1 MVLFKD
7 SPPAA
12 QGRLHP
18 VPMIK
23 LRVKLEGARR
33 AAKETSAQSRQIS
46 EAKSEPYWGKSGTL
60 RPEMGTLGWV
70 ILRILETQIPL
81 KL

>member
-1 MVLFKD
+1 MLFKD
-7 SPPAA
+7 CLLLQPE
-12 QGRLHP
+12 GGCTLY
-18 VPMIK
+18 
-23 LRVKLEGARR
+23 RVKLEGARR

-70 ILRILETQIPL
+70 VLRILETQIPL